1 MERDLGTLKSILPLS
16 MELDEVVSFASRYV
30 GQLLKPQTL
39 DTLLNEVHLHVIDQ
53 DGPIVGHKPTPDE
66 VQILKH
72 KIASLDLPYEIRES
86 LNRAMGE
93 ALECGLSDD
102 TVNSILK
109 KSSWLSPEQKRE
121 IEEIL
126 GELASWIRY
135 SIAGTY
141 NHQAKVI
148 TIYRSV
154 SLADVE
160 QKKIVFG
167 HEFFHAIH
175 HYIRDSYDPKHYD
188 FCGLPCKKT
197 IVVESLASYFEA
209 ELCDYVGDTI
219 AKQNLLKTRRY
230 PMDYFPYS
238 GAKYITN
245 KRHMLQILHTSLFNI
260 DDAYYEL
267 TGKQDCHLRQELLR
281 RARAGR
287 VRGTMFGGIPY
298 TIIYGP
304 AAAPLLANAGF
315 GYIIYLI
322 HRDGTVDEIP
332 VTSNSNFDDR
342 RIRSNVNS
350 NGRLRKMHEQGKL
363 ADAAEIVILRR

>member
-1 MERDLGTLKSILPLS
+1 
-16 MELDEVVSFASRYV
+16 MELGDVVIFASGYV

-39 DTLLNEVHLHVIDQ
+39 DTLLNEVHLHVINQ

-93 ALECGLSDD
+93 ALDRGLSDE

-160 QKKIVFG
+160 RKKILFG

-175 HYIRDSYDPKHYD
+175 HYIRDSYDPIHYD

-197 IVVESLASYFEA
+197 IVVESLASYFEID
-209 ELCDYVGDTI
+209 LCDHVGDI
-219 AKQNLLKTRRY
+219 DAKRKILHSRRY

-238 GAKYITN
+238 GAKYITD
-245 KRHMLQILHTSLFNI
+245 KHHMLKILHTSLFNI

-267 TGKQDCHLRQELLR
+267 TGKKDCHLRQELLR
-281 RARAGR
+281 RARTGR

-304 AAAPLLANAGF
+304 AVAPLLAKAGF